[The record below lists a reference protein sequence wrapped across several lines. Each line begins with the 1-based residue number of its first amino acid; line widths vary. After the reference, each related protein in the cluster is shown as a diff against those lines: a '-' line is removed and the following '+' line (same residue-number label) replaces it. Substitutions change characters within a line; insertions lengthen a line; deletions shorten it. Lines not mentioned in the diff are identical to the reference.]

1 MKIYNLVKTFNLI
14 LNSRIKRF
22 DPEIFEKVPIY
33 FIFLEHLIFGTR
45 RIDTNKMVSE
55 PVSDFPIRI

>member
-1 MKIYNLVKTFNLI
+1 MILI
-14 LNSRIKRF
+14 SL
-22 DPEIFEKVPIY
+22 KVPIN
-33 FIFLEHLIFGTR
+33 FIFQEHIIFRTR